1 MTFSE
6 IHTPGGYTCGEV
18 SSAMQKCIRRG
29 LADDALF
36 WATELDLA
44 GFGEYVFKRLVIIA
58 SEDIGLA
65 DPQACVRVAAL
76 REAWRDQRKKKD
88 SRHAPERLF
97 LVQAVLDVA
106 RAPKS
111 RMVDHALIVMYEGQ
125 REKRPVPDFA
135 LDKHTAR
142 GRARK
147 RTWKHFWEEGA
158 RLENRAPIDDPYE
171 APARAIRA
179 DRQIEM
185 DF

>member
-1 MTFSE
+1 VTFSE